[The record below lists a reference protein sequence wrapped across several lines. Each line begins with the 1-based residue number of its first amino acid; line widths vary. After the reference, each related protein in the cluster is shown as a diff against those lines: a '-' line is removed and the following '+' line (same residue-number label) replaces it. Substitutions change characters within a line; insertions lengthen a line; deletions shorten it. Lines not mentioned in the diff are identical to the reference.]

1 MTMSEQPIRAAEEP
15 WRINH
20 ISPSKLAVWLKCPA
34 SFYFHYIRRLPRH
47 NKVYFPQGTAVHL
60 GVELLNQDLNAGR
73 EPDYDYYVVKME
85 EIWQYELDKG
95 GPLYDSKGNVI
106 PPSKYDFHFAE
117 VERWFKIYFASALA
131 GNIPDFDATCVKE
144 TELDIM
150 RRVVHPV
157 HGDLGVFI
165 RGKIDWVIDLEG
177 DVARLADLKTA
188 STHWMGQWSDT
199 KASSQLQAT
208 AYGYAIGKPLD
219 FSYVVIPKA
228 DAKSASSTKVEHYRT
243 QRGETHYAGLEDLM
257 WNFIQQT
264 DVLNNYANF
273 VPYANPDPS
282 KYSHCNKL
290 CDYKDA
296 CKKEFFS

>member
-1 MTMSEQPIRAAEEP
+1 MAAHSMIQRATSFLHQ
-15 WRINH
+15 NT
-20 ISPSKLAVWLKCPA
+20 ISTSLRLRDGSKFTSLQRSRGISQTLTQHVLRKRNSISCD
-34 SFYFHYIRRLPRH
+34 
-47 NKVYFPQGTAVHL
+47 
-60 GVELLNQDLNAGR
+60 E
-73 EPDYDYYVVKME
+73 
-85 EIWQYELDKG
+85 
-95 GPLYDSKGNVI
+95 
-106 PPSKYDFHFAE
+106 
-117 VERWFKIYFASALA
+117 
-131 GNIPDFDATCVKE
+131 
-144 TELDIM
+144 
-150 RRVVHPV
+150 VHPV

-228 DAKSASSTKVEHYRT
+228 DAKSAPSTKVEHYRT
-243 QRGETHYAGLEDLM
+243 QRGETHYAGLEDPM

-290 CDYKDA
+290 CDYKGCVQERVLFVIVMLFWDEWMGFDWMA
-296 CKKEFFS
+296 FRSSCSHWVASVR